1 MNYNEVASQLK
12 AKHPEY
18 ANRDNKE
25 LVQKYIER
33 FPEKASLIEFDDYTE
48 TPKKESSPLISK
60 DITKEDVGNYA
71 KGVAQSLSQG
81 VMWGQAPHVSG
92 VLNETINTPQK
103 LYKAKSLRDIVD
115 TYKSLGKDY
124 IKGRE
129 KFKEEQGKFAEENPK
144 PALASEML
152 GSLGAG
158 GLSLLKGGSG
168 LLRQLARGSLEGGVA
183 GGLYGL
189 SNTKGKGADLKGGAI
204 GTGLGSLLGGS
215 LGVGLPIGLKVAQ
228 GTNKLLGTLGRL
240 YGKGVDKVADTVTP
254 VQFIKNPL
262 KDMPVVPEGTKV
274 IDAEVV
280 PTMANEKLINNELRN
295 VTKEALPPSTEA
307 EVVPTSKEIGKE
319 IVPTNRDIVANPKSV
334 EDAYTHGRIRSYLP
348 RQNFVID
355 DIINDGYVRRELATG
370 VDVGRNFDKYGE
382 DVVNELK
389 KVKKVIKNAEN
400 EAYASEG
407 VTDTYLIDG
416 NKFVEDVDNAINK
429 FKKDSRTYKQNEGEA
444 DKFMAN
450 LREELKKNNGQI
462 SFGKLKVLTRDAN
475 NSRIKTK
482 RDNSK
487 GDLSSEY
494 DLWSDISRLISKLKK
509 SDAKLKRPTEMYS
522 ELSNAIEDL
531 EYGTGIKL
539 DNPRTFA
546 RKIFSS
552 ARDRAD
558 GGIFNQTFD
567 DFAEVMNKYEGTQA
581 LGMLPSKIRMAK
593 VSYVL
598 RDAGKDNLLAQEVK
612 SAMTPSS
619 WAKRKLAE
627 KLTGKNISAEDYY
640 KIIAQRLEKGELKPE
655 DFNKTF
661 RRISIKGLSDD
672 EANEMYVKSYL
683 LGNRAGAVPSVL
695 RSFVGSGGLR

>member
-1 MNYNEVASQLK
+1 MHYTEVASQLK

-18 ANRDNKE
+18 ANRDDKE
-25 LVQKYIER
+25 LVEKYIQR
-33 FPEKASLIEFDDYTE
+33 FPEKKSLINFEEYTTE
-48 TPKKESSPLISK
+48 ENTNPFQ
-60 DITKEDVGNYA
+60 DITAKDVGDYS
-71 KGVAQSLSQG
+71 KGVAQHVSQG
-81 VMWGQAPHVSG
+81 AMWGQAPHVAG
-92 VLNETINTPQK
+92 VLNEAWNTPSR
-103 LYKAKSLRDIVD
+103 LYHADSLRSMWKDI
-115 TYKSLGKDY
+115 GKDY
-124 IKGRE
+124 VKGRE
-129 KFKEEQGKFAEENPK
+129 KAKEDLEEFEKTNPK
-144 PALASEML
+144 TALASEIL
-152 GSLGAG
+152 G
-158 GLSLLKGGSG
+158 GLGGGGWSLIRGLGKGALRQILKGGIE
-168 LLRQLARGSLEGGVA
+168 GSVG
-183 GGLYGL
+183 GGLYGM
-189 SNTKGKGADLKGGAI
+189 SNTKGKGVDVKGAGIGSVLGAGI
-204 GTGLGSLLGGS
+204 GGVG
-215 LGVGLPIGLKVAQ
+215 GVGLPIAVKGVGKVAH
-228 GTNKLLGTLGRL
+228 GVGDAIGYLGRL
-240 YGKGVDKVADTVTP
+240 WGKVVDKGSDALTP

-262 KDMPVVPEGTKV
+262 RDTSVVPKGTKV

-280 PTMANEKLINNELRN
+280 PTTTKTIENEKLINNELRN
-295 VTKEALPPSTEA
+295 ATREALPPSTEA
-307 EVVPTSKEIGKE
+307 EVVPTN
-319 IVPTNRDIVANPKSV
+319 TDIVANPKSV

-348 RQNFVID
+348 EQNFVID

-389 KVKKVIKNAEN
+389 NVKSAIKKAEN
-400 EAYASEG
+400 EAYAKEG
-407 VTDTYLIDG
+407 ITNDYMLDG
-416 NKFVEDVDNAINK
+416 RKFVEDVDNAINK

-444 DKFMAN
+444 DKFMDN
-450 LREELKKNNGQI
+450 LLEEWFKNDGKI
-462 SFGKLKVLTRDAN
+462 SFGKLKSLSKDAYKKKM
-475 NSRIKTK
+475 STK
-482 RDNSK
+482 RDNAK
-487 GDLSSEY
+487 GKDSSEY
-494 DLWSDISRLISKLKK
+494 DLWSEIVNLTSKIKRE
-509 SDAKLKRPTEMYS
+509 DTKLGKVTEMFS
-522 ELSNAIEDL
+522 DLTNAIEDL

-558 GGIFNQTFD
+558 GGIFNQSFD
-567 DFAEVMNKYEGTQA
+567 DFAEVMNKYEGTKA

-598 RDAGKDNLLAQEVK
+598 RNSGKDNKLSKDVR

-627 KLTGKNISAEDYY
+627 KLTGKNISSEDYY